1 MFKILAT
8 IVLLLISLPAVAQDI
23 PLRSQSNI
31 MLQIYQVDR
40 TLARAGGVNTAVV
53 YGTDAESAQQME
65 DILSSRGLSVST
77 VSRDDFANVASDY
90 SVAYFTPDADAAPD
104 VTADNGV
111 LSIGVNEDQFDDGDL
126 SICFA
131 LDDNQQLLI
140 LVNRNQLDEEGHE
153 MESGFFD
160 LERVVASN

>member
-8 IVLLLISLPAVAQDI
+8 IVLLLITLPAVAQEI

-53 YGTDAESAQQME
+53 YGTDSESAQQME
-65 DILSSRGLSVST
+65 NILSSRGLT
-77 VSRDDFANVASDY
+77 VSAVSGDEFADVASDY
-90 SVAYFTPDADAAPD
+90 SVVYYTPDADAAPD
-104 VTADNGV
+104 ITADNGI
-111 LSIGVNEDQFDDGDL
+111 LSIGVNEDQFENGEI

-160 LERVVASN
+160 LDRVVASN